1 MASGARDVS
10 GPTLRKIG
18 VPGDAPARL
27 SVTPPR
33 TPLTVFVALLIP
45 RPSTVRD
52 AFAAVAVLVKVNPVV
67 SLVIFRSLVR
77 PVPLLSK
84 DRRAPLASVT
94 TLAVTPRFC
103 ALMEDAKPLSV
114 LLVLSTV
121 MRTAEWRPA
130 PGVDAAR
137 G

>member
-10 GPTLRKIG
+10 GATLSEIG

-27 SVTPPR
+27 SVTPAK

-45 RPSTVRD
+45 RPSTVGD

-94 TLAVTPRFC
+94 TLAGPPGFC
-103 ALMEDAKPLSV
+103 ALMGGANPLSV
-114 LLVLSTV
+114 VLVLST
-121 MRTAEWRPA
+121 
-130 PGVDAAR
+130 
-137 G
+137 

>member
-10 GPTLRKIG
+10 GATLSEIG

-27 SVTPPR
+27 SVTPPK

-45 RPSTVRD
+45 RPSTVKD

-67 SLVIFRSLVR
+67 SLTIFRSLVR

-94 TLAVTPRFC
+94 TLAVTPRVC
-103 ALMEDAKPLSV
+103 ALVEDAKPLSG

-121 MRTAEWRPA
+121 MRTAGA
-130 PGVDAAR
+130 PPHRGVER
-137 G
+137 C